1 VAQGPAGDRGGEG
14 CRRDDHDR
22 SGARPPDER
31 EQPSPARGEGQRGA
45 PGGGPDAALAVP
57 QRPGQQR
64 GRGEV
69 RAQHD
74 VGREHRRVI
83 GPRRRPQHG
92 VHDLLPGQLRTGDRG
107 PAQLPAGEQ
116 PRRADQQCGGHG
128 QRRDRHR
135 RPADGVRTRPG
146 RGHGRGQ
153 HGGARRPVR
162 RGTHLRAPRG
172 T

>member
-1 VAQGPAGDRGGEG
+1 VAQGPASDRGDEG
-14 CRRDDHDR
+14 RRRDDHEGGR
-22 SGARPPDER
+22 ARPPDER

-45 PGGGPDAALAVP
+45 AGGGPDAALAVP
-57 QRPGQQR
+57 QHAGQQR
-64 GRGEV
+64 GGGEV

-74 VGREHRRVI
+74 VGREHRGVI

-92 VHDLLPGQLRTGDRG
+92 VHDLLPRQLRGGDRG

-116 PRRADQQCGGHG
+116 PRRADQERGGDG
-128 QRRDRHR
+128 QGRDRHR
-135 RPADGVRTRPG
+135 RTADGVRARPG
-146 RGHGRGQ
+146 RGHGCGQ
-153 HGGARRPVR
+153 HGGARQPVR